1 MDSADE
7 FYDIDDPTGVP
18 VRHLQFDDQSKSL
31 LNGNDGKT
39 RLAIDNNNQHGVLFK
54 NGNGKK
60 DSKNNLFE
68 FDLLPPMDKSEE
80 YTTFLNDVYKD
91 YEFLLKNKQYKHYNC
106 NDEDDEYMQI
116 GVISKIKEMKEE
128 REFQL
133 RKLMS
138 NLSMHLQKLIRDKML
153 NIGNTLNDPWII
165 NYEEVN
171 NVLNLIN
178 AVHFGKEDETII
190 LLQNWIERVEILSTE
205 EYYELISN
213 DEVDKPYKSQVF
225 WSKYI
230 NKLTM
235 RGSFGLIIKELT
247 SCQYE
252 ELKENDYDVY
262 KLIED
267 LINLIKS
274 YDVIEFSK
282 DTKQFLRWK
291 KLAVEMRD
299 LSTNIVSQNDNSFIL
314 IEIIEIINILSG
326 SIKTIENNAKSWYE
340 EFISLYLYQMPSL
353 KLIKEYINKSLNNE
367 LFDKPFEGIENW
379 ENICIDL
386 INEKYLT
393 VISSIESLD
402 KSIGTYIAILF
413 KASGLLIKY
422 NNNEEGEENTTTPS
436 ISNNIDRMIE
446 DLSMTYLNSNN
457 KSLFTIGVG
466 ILINIGDNKS
476 RDILSEL
483 LPIFEIED
491 SDDYEWIISV
501 CCELKLNKTMEKIQ
515 EIQGEK
521 FYSKGLLINSL
532 KCFADANAKDK
543 VVSITWRFFE
553 EILINGG
560 MKDELSYELFN
571 NNQSQ
576 VENSP
581 PALRQA
587 LSPIWILNEIMKYRF
602 NPDKIWI
609 NRLLNLF
616 QFPYLPSYYKP
627 GLITLIYD
635 NLNKG
640 IFQLNDLTDI
650 IEELNNYEG
659 ENDRDEEI
667 RDRSQVFYE
676 MVNRGGRYPS
686 TVESLIHSTRRSIA
700 MDVSFTITE
709 VDVLE
714 DVSERGSFFIK

>member
-1 MDSADE
+1 MDSEEE

-178 AVHFGKEDETII
+178 AVHFGKKDETII

-230 NKLTM
+230 NKLIM

-247 SCQYE
+247 SCQFE

-340 EFISLYLYQMPSL
+340 EFILLYLYQMPSL
-353 KLIKEYINKSLNNE
+353 KLVKEYINKSLNNE

-386 INEKYLT
+386 INGKYLT

-422 NNNEEGEENTTTPS
+422 NNNEEGEENTNTPS

-491 SDDYEWIISV
+491 SDDYEWIISI

-571 NNQSQ
+571 NNQCQ

-581 PALRQA
+581 PVLRQA
-587 LSPIWILNEIMKYRF
+587 LSPIWILNEIMKYRL

-659 ENDRDEEI
+659 ENERDEEI
-667 RDRSQVFYE
+667 RDKSQIFYE

-714 DVSERGSFFIK
+714 DVSERGSFLIK